1 MLILAGAT
9 KSRHLIMS
17 RERLEDFMTSQRL
30 KKVFVKLERLMF
42 DSMLRSKE
50 LTNCQKD
57 YIFIP
62 ALSLQFNSLTQL

>member
-1 MLILAGAT
+1 MLIIAGET
-9 KSRHLIMS
+9 RSRHLIMS

>member
-9 KSRHLIMS
+9 TNRHFIMS
-17 RERLEDFMTSQRL
+17 RERLEDLMTSQRSKL
-30 KKVFVKLERLMF
+30 VFVKLVWLMF